1 MAPLIFEFS
10 CSYNQLWLKLNWHLH
25 PHAKI
30 RQIIDI
36 EQEIFDAA
44 IEQGVLVSRG
54 SWFAAEKANFVPED
68 LFFRATFA
76 AASEEKMTEAIERFG
91 VAVKTSFGIQ

>member
-1 MAPLIFEFS
+1 
-10 CSYNQLWLKLNWHLH
+10 LNWHLH
-25 PHAKI
+25 PHAKT

-36 EQEIFDAA
+36 EDEIFHAA

-54 SWFAAEKANFVPED
+54 SWFAAEKFNFVPKD

-76 AASEEKMTEAIERFG
+76 AASEEKMTEAIERYG
-91 VAVKTSFGIQ
+91 VAVRASFGVQ